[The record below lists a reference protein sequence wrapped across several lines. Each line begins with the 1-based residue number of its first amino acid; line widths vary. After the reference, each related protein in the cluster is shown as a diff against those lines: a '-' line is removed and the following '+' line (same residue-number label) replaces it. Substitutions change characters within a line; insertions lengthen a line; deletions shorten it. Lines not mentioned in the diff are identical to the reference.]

1 MSGTPPAVYN
11 GSDMSFSDAI
21 RRLNELKRRR
31 LIRDYVVIGAVA
43 AAAYVEPVLT
53 EDIDVVV
60 LVDTDDEFWEAY
72 RRVGDTAEGLEGMH
86 HVLGGRPVQMFPSTI
101 KPIYR
106 DALAKAR
113 QSRIGNVRV
122 KIASPE
128 HLVMLALEASRY
140 KDKLRIAELLAL
152 PDTDREA
159 IWKLIEEFDDEERVL
174 AERFCSVG

>member
-1 MSGTPPAVYN
+1 M
-11 GSDMSFSDAI
+11 GSEMSFADAI
-21 RRLNELKRRR
+21 RRLNDLKRRR

-53 EDIDVVV
+53 EYIDVVV
-60 LVDTDDEFWEAY
+60 LVDTDDEFWGVY
-72 RRVGDTAEGLEGMH
+72 RRVGDGAEGLEGMH
-86 HVLGGRPVQMFPSTI
+86 HILGGRPVQIFPSTM

-106 DALAKAR
+106 DALTKAR

-128 HLVMLALEASRY
+128 HLVMLALEAFRY

-152 PDTDREA
+152 PHTDREA
-159 IWKLIEEFDDEERVL
+159 VWKLIEEFDDEDGTL
-174 AERFCSVG
+174 AERFCSIG